1 MILGSH
7 NSWSYLP
14 VKHWWIRPFSFIYKC
29 QEVDIKTQYSKYN
42 TRCFDLR
49 IRFNKKGDLILA
61 HGLAE
66 FSITEEELWKQLEWI
81 DSRTDCYIRVIHEV
95 RCKRQYTNT
104 SKAFFQIFCKELE
117 TRLTHTVLWS
127 GENLYNLGVDY
138 NFGNHLDCLEL
149 YSSVLKPW
157 YDTPKSYSKNN
168 NFANIS
174 LLKGSRYDILLI
186 DYVDVT

>member
-29 QEVDIKTQYSKYN
+29 QEVDIKTQYNMCN

-95 RCKRQYTNT
+95 RCKRQYTDT

-117 TRLTHTVLWS
+117 TRLTHTILWS
-127 GENLYNLGVDY
+127 GENLYNLEVDY

-186 DYVDVT
+186 DYVNVT